1 MSLIVPDNWI
11 YTTAQLDLHVK
22 QKTTGHLS
30 NKSSNMK
37 GVLYLAILISVIIG
51 THGKR
56 YAKCELLKRIKD
68 TKLDVYSQ
76 HSAANWVCL
85 AKHESDYSTTA
96 INDNGPSRDYGIFQ
110 INSKWWCDDGKTPGS
125 KNACGISCHRL
136 LDDNIL
142 DDIEC
147 AKRVVSDPNGMG
159 AWVAWRKKCKGKDLS
174 PYTAGC

>member
-1 MSLIVPDNWI
+1 M
-11 YTTAQLDLHVK
+11 
-22 QKTTGHLS
+22 
-30 NKSSNMK
+30 
-37 GVLYLAILISVIIG
+37 LYIHCATLFFDDVCILICIFI
-51 THGKR
+51 
-56 YAKCELLKRIKD
+56 
-68 TKLDVYSQ
+68 YSPG
-76 HSAANWVCL
+76 VCL

-125 KNACGISCHRL
+125 KNACGISCQRL